1 MEKERRTKALVVVV
15 LLIVIAGLTI
25 AFASLSQILTING
38 SANVNAATWN
48 IHFKNNIETS
58 TTGTA
63 KIITKPTLDDKTL
76 SIKNF
81 EVSLTKPGDIA
92 VLMVDIIN
100 DGTID
105 AKIGNKI
112 INGYEIPADIDDV
125 GLKKYIDLVYE
136 EADFDGDGVTTKE
149 EKQKAYELIGPIY
162 EETGSVLSANDEE
175 ILYAGR
181 ELHELVAFKYLENAT
196 ELPKGNVKI
205 KFNIQYTFM
214 QR

>member
-1 MEKERRTKALVVVV
+1 MEKTRKVKIISLCALLVAV
-15 LLIVIAGLTI
+15 LGLTV
-25 AFASLSQILTING
+25 AFASLSQMLTING

-58 TTGTA
+58 TEGTA

-76 SIKNF
+76 SIENF

-92 VLMVDIIN
+92 TLMVDIIN
-100 DGTID
+100 DGTLD

-112 INGYEIPADIDDV
+112 INGYEIPENDV
-125 GLKKYIDLVYE
+125 DVEKYIDLVYE

-149 EKQKAYELIGPIY
+149 EKQKAAELIGPIY

-175 ILYAGR
+175 ILRAGH
-181 ELHELVAFKYLENAT
+181 ELHELVAFKYAENAT

-214 QR
+214 QS

>member
-1 MEKERRTKALVVVV
+1 MEKGRKVKIISLCALLVAV
-15 LLIVIAGLTI
+15 LGLTV
-25 AFASLSQILTING
+25 AFASLSQMLTING

-58 TTGTA
+58 TEGTA

-76 SIKNF
+76 SIENF

-92 VLMVDIIN
+92 TLMVDIIN
-100 DGTID
+100 DGTLD

-112 INGYEIPADIDDV
+112 INGYEIPENDV
-125 GLKKYIDLVYE
+125 DVEKYIDLVYE

-149 EKQKAYELIGPIY
+149 EKEKAAELIGPVY
-162 EETGSVLSANDEE
+162 EETGYVLSANDEE
-175 ILYAGR
+175 ILRVGH
-181 ELHELVAFKYLENAT
+181 ELHELVAFKYVENAT

-205 KFNIQYTFM
+205 KFNIQYTFK
-214 QR
+214 QS

>member
-1 MEKERRTKALVVVV
+1 MEKGRRIKILSLCA
-15 LLIVIAGLTI
+15 LIVAVLGLTI
-25 AFASLSQILTING
+25 AFAALSQTLTING

-58 TTGTA
+58 TVGTA

-76 SIKNF
+76 SIENF

-112 INGYEIPADIDDV
+112 INGYEIPENDLDV
-125 GLKKYIDLVYE
+125 EKYTDLVYE

-149 EKQKAYELIGPIY
+149 EKQKAAELIGPIY
-162 EETGSVLSANDEE
+162 EETGSVLSNYDEE
-175 ILYAGR
+175 MLLAGR
-181 ELHELVAFKYLENAT
+181 VLHELVAFKYLESAT